1 MKETWMGFWDTFAVF
16 RAFLP
21 FSSSLLRGASRLVFS
36 STPKFRFRRMM
47 LQVAQVGKINW
58 KLSRG

>member
-21 FSSSLLRGASRLVFS
+21 FSSSLVETRLVSCFLKHPNFVS
-36 STPKFRFRRMM
+36 E
-47 LQVAQVGKINW
+47 G
-58 KLSRG
+58 